1 GVDDVWFCIMFL
13 IVIQTSYLTPQMAPA
28 IFYLRGISPPEIK
41 LADMY
46 RGVIPFI
53 LLELLVLALVYW
65 FPGLALWLPSVVFKS
80 F

>member
-1 GVDDVWFCIMFL
+1 
-13 IVIQTSYLTPQMAPA
+13 MAPA

-41 LADMY
+41 LSDMY

-53 LLELLVLALVYW
+53 MLEIVVLAMVWY
-65 FPGLALWLPSVVFKS
+65 FPGIALWLPGQVFDGN